1 MNKKLSTSATV
12 FNHLRDLS
20 AKKQE
25 VSPAELLAVCKQLEK
40 ALEADGKLRTF
51 TWRKCEVATNMDKKA
66 WRAAARDIETTVS
79 AQVNPAV
86 AEVDTRLIA

>member
-1 MNKKLSTSATV
+1 MKKKLSTSATV
-12 FNHLRDLS
+12 FNHLRDLR

-40 ALEADGKLRTF
+40 ALETDDSLRKF
-51 TWRKCEVATNMDKKA
+51 TWRKCEVATNIDKKS
-66 WRAAARDIETTVS
+66 WRAAARDVETAVS
-79 AQVNPAV
+79 AQVKPAV